1 LNAAPVLRLPPP
13 EDRMRQ
19 LPPPW
24 IRTLRTG
31 GALALVSTVLA
42 LVFGLYSRPDFMLQ
56 MANQLW
62 SCF

>member
-1 LNAAPVLRLPPP
+1 
-13 EDRMRQ
+13 MRQ

>member
-1 LNAAPVLRLPPP
+1 
-13 EDRMRQ
+13 MRH

-24 IRTLRTG
+24 VRKLRMG
-31 GALALVSTVLA
+31 GALTLAATVLA
-42 LVFGLYSRPDFMLQ
+42 LVFGLYGRPDFMLQ